1 MQESRESRIEQKI
14 EDIYSF
20 VESCKMQ
27 RLSAT
32 RVIVPKDE
40 LYDLLDD
47 LRRDI
52 PAEIK
57 RYRKILN
64 QRDAILDDANTK
76 AQAMLADAKEQ
87 YKALVEEHNIM
98 QQAYQPVAQ
107 AEKTINEANQRAQ
120 EILNDARKQAE
131 EIGSGAIYYTSDLL
145 TMAEKTIQ
153 AAYTNTINNS
163 KVLEKSLKEYLDTVR
178 TNKAEL
184 VVDQNQSDV
193 HESEQGGET
202 AERQRQSGSS
212 NEEE

>member
-1 MQESRESRIEQKI
+1 
-14 EDIYSF
+14 
-20 VESCKMQ
+20 
-27 RLSAT
+27 
-32 RVIVPKDE
+32 
-40 LYDLLDD
+40 
-47 LRRDI
+47 
-52 PAEIK
+52 
-57 RYRKILN
+57 
-64 QRDAILDDANTK
+64 
-76 AQAMLADAKEQ
+76 
-87 YKALVEEHNIM
+87 M
-98 QQAYQPVAQ
+98 QQAYQQ
-107 AEKTINEANQRAQ
+107 AEKTVNEANQRAQ

-163 KVLEKSLKEYLDTVR
+163 KVLEKSLKEYLD
-178 TNKAEL
+178 NKAEL

>member
-98 QQAYQPVAQ
+98 Q
-107 AEKTINEANQRAQ
+107 KTVNEANQRAQ

>member
-98 QQAYQPVAQ
+98 QQAYQQ
-107 AEKTINEANQRAQ
+107 AEANQRAH

>member
-98 QQAYQPVAQ
+98 QQAYQQ
-107 AEKTINEANQRAQ
+107 AEKTVNEANQRAQ

-145 TMAEKTIQ
+145 T
-153 AAYTNTINNS
+153 INNS

-184 VVDQNQSDV
+184 VVDQNQSDDV

-202 AERQRQSGSS
+202 AERQSGSS

>member
-1 MQESRESRIEQKI
+1 MQDSRDSRIEQKI
-14 EDIYSF
+14 EDIYLF

-27 RLSAT
+27 RLSNT

-52 PAEIK
+52 PTEIK

-64 QRDAILDDANTK
+64 QRDQILDDANTK
-76 AQAMLADAKEQ
+76 AQAILADAKEQ

-98 QQAYQPVAQ
+98 QQAYQQ
-107 AEKTINEANQRAQ
+107 AEKTVNEANARAQ
-120 EILNDARKQAE
+120 AIIDDARKQAE

-153 AAYTNTINNS
+153 TAYTNTLNNS
-163 KVLEKSLKEYLDTVR
+163 KALEKSLSDYLETVR
-178 TNKAEL
+178 KNKAEL
-184 VVDQNQSDV
+184 VVDQNNDLRDDDQ
-193 HESEQGGET
+193 E
-202 AERQRQSGSS
+202 ERVQNTD
-212 NEEE
+212 NEPAQ

>member
-76 AQAMLADAKEQ
+76 AQAMLADGIAEAISRMTDNDMQ
-87 YKALVEEHNIM
+87 AIAMLTAFIEETERRCKKKM
-98 QQAYQPVAQ
+98 L
-107 AEKTINEANQRAQ
+107 ER
-120 EILNDARKQAE
+120 
-131 EIGSGAIYYTSDLL
+131 L
-145 TMAEKTIQ
+145 T
-153 AAYTNTINNS
+153 NGN
-163 KVLEKSLKEYLDTVR
+163 
-178 TNKAEL
+178 
-184 VVDQNQSDV
+184 
-193 HESEQGGET
+193 
-202 AERQRQSGSS
+202 
-212 NEEE
+212 

>member
-98 QQAYQPVAQ
+98 QQAYQQ
-107 AEKTINEANQRAQ
+107 AEKT
-120 EILNDARKQAE
+120 
-131 EIGSGAIYYTSDLL
+131 GSGAIYYTSDLL

>member
-20 VESCKMQ
+20 VESCKML

-32 RVIVPKDE
+32 MGYRFQKMNFMTCLTIF
-40 LYDLLDD
+40 
-47 LRRDI
+47 RRDI

-98 QQAYQPVAQ
+98 QQAYQQ
-107 AEKTINEANQRAQ
+107 AEKTVNEANQRAQ

-184 VVDQNQSDV
+184 VVAS
-193 HESEQGGET
+193 ESVRCT
-202 AERQRQSGSS
+202 
-212 NEEE
+212 

>member
-1 MQESRESRIEQKI
+1 
-14 EDIYSF
+14 
-20 VESCKMQ
+20 
-27 RLSAT
+27 
-32 RVIVPKDE
+32 
-40 LYDLLDD
+40 
-47 LRRDI
+47 
-52 PAEIK
+52 
-57 RYRKILN
+57 
-64 QRDAILDDANTK
+64 
-76 AQAMLADAKEQ
+76 MLADAKEQ

-98 QQAYQPVAQ
+98 QQAYQQ
-107 AEKTINEANQRAQ
+107 AEKTVNEANQRAQ

-145 TMAEKTIQ
+145 TMVEKTIQ

>member
-98 QQAYQPVAQ
+98 QV
-107 AEKTINEANQRAQ
+107 NEANQRAQ

>member
-98 QQAYQPVAQ
+98 QQAYQQ
-107 AEKTINEANQRAQ
+107 AEKTVNEANQRAQ

-145 TMAEKTIQ
+145 TMAGKTIQ

>member
-98 QQAYQPVAQ
+98 QQAYQQ
-107 AEKTINEANQRAQ
+107 AEKTVNEANQRAQ
-120 EILNDARKQAE
+120 EILDDARKQAE

-153 AAYTNTINNS
+153 AAYTNTLNNS
-163 KVLEKSLKEYLDTVR
+163 KALEKSLKEYLDTVR

-184 VVDQNQSDV
+184 VVDQSQSDAQ
-193 HESEQGGET
+193 ESEHGGET
-202 AERQRQSGSS
+202 AERQPGSS